1 MEVFT
6 YNIHAFKTSVK
17 VCRSELDTLFSFIY
31 RLIIMCVY
39 NYHNYNHDMCV
50 YNYHNYNHDIVCT
63 QLYACVQVQLC
74 V

>member
-17 VCRSELDTLFSFIY
+17 VCISELDTLFSFIY
-31 RLIIMCVY
+31 RLII
-39 NYHNYNHDMCV
+39 MCV